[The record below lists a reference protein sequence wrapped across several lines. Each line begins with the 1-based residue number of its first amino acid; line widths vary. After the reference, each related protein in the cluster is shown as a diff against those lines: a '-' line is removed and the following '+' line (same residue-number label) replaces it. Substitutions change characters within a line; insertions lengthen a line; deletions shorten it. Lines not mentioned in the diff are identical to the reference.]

1 MLVTSAFAS
10 VCVCTGGVVVL
21 AEMVTFGVKV
31 DDGGGGGG
39 SVIECDDVVVGG
51 GGGGTVIDVLE
62 TGGGGSV
69 LFVTGGG
76 TTTVGETGGL
86 VTVSDGGSSLVCGG
100 GVEIGPVPEGVISGM
115 VTSGEGVVSGA
126 FVSVAFWRGGSRLVT
141 TDTIWLATDEMG
153 WSGFFSVALGG
164 VVGSAWWLVDSE
176 TTPVGAITMG
186 VELDDDHVDVGATE
200 TIESNVAEI
209 VEFECALPGSGTVGT
224 GLPAVGSAGTSVG
237 LIVGSVGEAVPPTSG
252 TPTEIVWSV
261 GELEGSTGGVGVIG
275 SSFDLSV
282 VSGIVPFAKGFGV
295 GATNTVLWTTTVVT
309 FTSVS
314 VGGSRL
320 MGRLPSTSSLLVDKV
335 VVDLAELGEGD
346 PDVMVTL
353 VNCRLMCRG

>member
-10 VCVCTGGVVVL
+10 VCVDTGGVVVL

-39 SVIECDDVVVGG
+39 SVTECEDVVVGG
-51 GGGGTVIDVLE
+51 GGGGAVIDVLE

-100 GVEIGPVPEGVISGM
+100 GVEIGPVPEGVITGM

-153 WSGFFSVALGG
+153 SSGFLVALGG
-164 VVGSAWWLVDSE
+164 VVGSAWWLGDSE
-176 TTPVGAITMG
+176 TTPVGAITIG
-186 VELDDDHVDVGATE
+186 VELDDDNVVVGATE

-209 VEFECALPGSGTVGT
+209 VELECALPGSGIVGS
-224 GLPAVGSAGTSVG
+224 GLPAVGSVGTFVG
-237 LIVGSVGEAVPPTSG
+237 LIVGSVGEAVPPMSG

-295 GATNTVLWTTTVVT
+295 GATNTVL
-309 FTSVS
+309 
-314 VGGSRL
+314 
-320 MGRLPSTSSLLVDKV
+320 
-335 VVDLAELGEGD
+335 
-346 PDVMVTL
+346 
-353 VNCRLMCRG
+353 